1 MEYSLYQIT
10 SAFPKLME
18 QDDIS
23 EEDKKEIEKELTQI
37 LKQKSNGV
45 IGYAKNLEL
54 TIKAMKE
61 EEDRLGE
68 TRKKLEKRLNHFKD
82 YVIECMARNNLTK
95 IDTDLGSLTLAK
107 SPISVEIIN
116 ENEVPEQFKTQVITT
131 KIDKKAIT
139 DNFKETGEIPDG
151 VRIYTENTNLRI
163 K

>member
-54 TIKAMKE
+54 TIKAMK
-61 EEDRLGE
+61 
-68 TRKKLEKRLNHFKD
+68 
-82 YVIECMARNNLTK
+82 
-95 IDTDLGSLTLAK
+95 
-107 SPISVEIIN
+107 
-116 ENEVPEQFKTQVITT
+116 
-131 KIDKKAIT
+131 
-139 DNFKETGEIPDG
+139 
-151 VRIYTENTNLRI
+151 
-163 K
+163 

>member
-95 IDTDLGSLTLAK
+95 IDTDLGSLALAK

-116 ENEVPEQFKTQVITT
+116 EDEIPEEFKREVVTT

-139 DNFKETGEIPDG
+139 DNFRETGEIPNG
-151 VRIYTENTNLRI
+151 VKINTDNTYLKI

>member
-61 EEDRLGE
+61 EEDRLEE

-82 YVIECMARNNLTK
+82 YVIECMIRNNIEK
-95 IDTDLGSLTLAK
+95 IDTDLGCLTLAK
-107 SPISVEIIN
+107 NPISVEIVNTEKI
-116 ENEVPEQFKTQVITT
+116 PSKYKKITQTEI
-131 KIDKKAIT
+131 IDKRAILN
-139 DNFKETGEIPDG
+139 DFKDTGEVIEG
-151 VRIYTENTNLRI
+151 VSFNTESKSLRI

>member
-82 YVIECMARNNLTK
+82 YVIECMARSNLTK

-107 SPISVEIIN
+107 SPISVEILNTEEIPAKYKKVQQT
-116 ENEVPEQFKTQVITT
+116 EI
-131 KIDKKAIT
+131 IDKRAILK
-139 DNFKETGEIPDG
+139 DFKDTGEVIDG
-151 VRIYTENTNLRI
+151 VKFITVGNNLRI

>member
-82 YVIECMARNNLTK
+82 YVIECMVRNNLTK

-107 SPISVEIIN
+107 SPISVEILNTEEIPAKYKKVQQT
-116 ENEVPEQFKTQVITT
+116 EI
-131 KIDKKAIT
+131 IDKRAILK
-139 DNFKETGEIPDG
+139 DFKDTGEVIDG
-151 VRIYTENTNLRI
+151 VKFITEGNNLRI

>member
-10 SAFPKLME
+10 SAFPQLME

-61 EEDRLGE
+61 EEDRLEE

-95 IDTDLGSLTLAK
+95 IDTDLGSLALAK

-116 ENEVPEQFKTQVITT
+116 EDEIPEEFKREVVTT

-139 DNFKETGEIPDG
+139 DNFRETGEIPNG
-151 VRIYTENTNLRI
+151 VKINTDNTYLKI

>member
-1 MEYSLYQIT
+1 MVYSLYQIT

-23 EEDKKEIEKELTQI
+23 DEDKKKIEEELTQI
-37 LKQKSNGV
+37 LKQKSNGI
-45 IGYAKNLEL
+45 IGYAKNVEL

-61 EEDRLGE
+61 EEDRLKE
-68 TRKKLEKRLNHFKD
+68 TRKKLENRLNHFKD

>member
-37 LKQKSNGV
+37 LKQKSNGI
-45 IGYAKNLEL
+45 IGYARNVEL

-61 EEDRLGE
+61 EEDRLEE

-95 IDTDLGSLTLAK
+95 IDTDLGSLALAK

-116 ENEVPEQFKTQVITT
+116 EDEIPEEFKREVVTT

-139 DNFKETGEIPDG
+139 DNFRETGEIPNG
-151 VRIYTENTNLRI
+151 VKINTDNTYLKI

>member
-95 IDTDLGSLTLAK
+95 IDTDLGSLALAK

-116 ENEVPEQFKTQVITT
+116 EDEIPEEFKREVVTT

-139 DNFKETGEIPDG
+139 DNFRETGEIPNG
-151 VRIYTENTNLRI
+151 VKINTDNTYLKI
-163 K
+163 N

>member
-10 SAFPKLME
+10 SAFPQLME

-61 EEDRLGE
+61 EEDRLEE

-107 SPISVEIIN
+107 SPISIEILNTEEIPAKYKKVQQT
-116 ENEVPEQFKTQVITT
+116 ET
-131 KIDKKAIT
+131 IDKRAILK
-139 DNFKETGEIPDG
+139 DFKETGEVIDG
-151 VRIYTENTNLRI
+151 VKFITEGNNLRI

>member
-18 QDDIS
+18 QDDLS

>member
-61 EEDRLGE
+61 EEDRLEE

-95 IDTDLGSLTLAK
+95 IDTDLGSLALAK
-107 SPISVEIIN
+107 SRISVEIIN
-116 ENEVPEQFKTQVITT
+116 EDEIPEEFKREVVTT

-139 DNFKETGEIPDG
+139 DNFRETGEIPNG
-151 VRIYTENTNLRI
+151 VKINTDNTYLKI